1 VSAQRSSIIGKRE
14 HSARYRRHFA
24 GDSSRAAC
32 KNREALAL
40 LLPPLSKLSGKPAS
54 TGMGLAFGLWVLFV
68 ALSGITGWGIL

>member
-1 VSAQRSSIIGKRE
+1 VSAQRSSIIGERE

-40 LLPPLSKLSGKPAS
+40 LLPPLSKLSGNMPDRAGNMPA
-54 TGMGLAFGLWVLFV
+54 LPD
-68 ALSGITGWGIL
+68 LSLCNI